1 MRPSASTCARNL
13 KYAVADTSA
22 GAFNQV
28 HTRIRVQSYEIFF
41 IYIIFKAGFSGQ
53 SKKNVK

>member
-28 HTRIRVQSYEIFF
+28 HTRIRVQRYEIFF
-41 IYIIFKAGFSGQ
+41 IYIIF
-53 SKKNVK
+53 